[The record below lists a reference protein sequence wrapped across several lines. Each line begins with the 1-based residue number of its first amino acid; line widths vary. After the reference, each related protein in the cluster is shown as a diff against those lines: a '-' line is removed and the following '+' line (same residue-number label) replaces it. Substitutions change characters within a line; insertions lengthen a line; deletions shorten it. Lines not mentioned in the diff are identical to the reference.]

1 MKRLFST
8 RVSDNAFGFAMLL
21 LRLGAGGLMLVNH
34 GWSKLQNFSAMS
46 SQFGDPVGLGPKV
59 SLALTIFAEFF
70 CAAFIVLGLFTR
82 LAAIPLIIAMAVAF
96 FIVHEGIYAPGP
108 RSGELALL
116 YLFCYL
122 TLLFAGPGKYSVDR
136 MIAK

>member
-34 GWSKLQNFSAMS
+34 GWGKLQNFSS
-46 SQFGDPVGLGPKV
+46 LTSQFGDPIGLGPTV
-59 SLALTIFAEFF
+59 SAALTTFAEFF

-82 LAAIPLIIAMAVAF
+82 LAAIPLVIVMGVAF
-96 FIVHEGIYAPGP
+96 FIVHKSQYAPGP
-108 RSGELALL
+108 GSGELALL
-116 YLFCYL
+116 YLACFL

>member
-8 RVSDNAFGFAMLL
+8 LVSDNAFGFAMLL

-34 GWSKLQNFSAMS
+34 GWSKLQNFSSMS
-46 SQFGDPVGLGPKV
+46 SQFGDPVGLGPTV
-59 SLALTIFAEFF
+59 SLSLTVFAEFF

-82 LAAIPLIIAMAVAF
+82 LAAIPLIIAMGVAF
-96 FIVHEGIYAPGP
+96 FIVHKGTYAPGP
-108 RSGELALL
+108 GSGELALL